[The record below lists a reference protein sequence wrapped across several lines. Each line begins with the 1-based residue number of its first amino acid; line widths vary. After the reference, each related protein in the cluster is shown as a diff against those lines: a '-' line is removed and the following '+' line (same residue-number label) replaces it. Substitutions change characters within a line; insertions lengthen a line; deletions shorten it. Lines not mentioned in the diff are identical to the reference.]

1 MIASNVTRTILTRQL
16 QSSRLTTLVAVRIDV
31 KNSSKYVKALKL
43 RKPIILLEEFEGLV
57 KDPKIWASLKPP
69 DLPLPPASPVSPSRK
84 KEEDYEP
91 CIVCFEPGKK
101 RCSRCKVT
109 YYCGAECQKKDCD
122 MGHKTDY
129 ASLIR
134 EQQKR
139 DDKERLRKEKE
150 EEEEQLRKKLAKEER
165 VKRRELKNTAR
176 RKKAIGEK
184 KERKDKATAR
194 EMRRL
199 AIGYVSEVER
209 AR

>member
-31 KNSSKYVKALKL
+31 KKSSKYVKALKP

-69 DLPLPPASPVSPSRK
+69 DLQLPPASPVSPSRK

-109 YYCGAECQKKDCD
+109 YYCGAECQKNT
-122 MGHKTDY
+122 HE
-129 ASLIR
+129 R
-134 EQQKR
+134 EQQNL
-139 DDKERLRKEKE
+139 DADERLDGEDETLPDTTDAKF
-150 EEEEQLRKKLAKEER
+150 LR
-165 VKRRELKNTAR
+165 
-176 RKKAIGEK
+176 
-184 KERKDKATAR
+184 
-194 EMRRL
+194 
-199 AIGYVSEVER
+199 
-209 AR
+209 